1 MIKVRIEG
9 KLEEINKAMIL
20 FDKNSELNILSQSE
34 PYKNRGSNEFYRVY
48 IDAEVMKG
56 E

>member
-9 KLEEINKAMIL
+9 KLEEINKAIIL
-20 FDKNSELNILSQSE
+20 FNKNSEINILSQSE

-48 IDAEVMKG
+48 IDAEVKG